1 MLKYIR
7 KATIQ
12 EVFPLWGI
20 EESPEGGRHES
31 GQLLFKD
38 GRVGVGFR
46 VHGVP
51 LESLSSGEYETIGE
65 NFTGALAQLPQETTV
80 QTLGFYTYIPYEAD
94 LQDKSLYEYK
104 ILMNYLERP
113 VQQHSQYL
121 FISYGTGDTSTKSPV
136 NNLYVR
142 KGKAYVNNP
151 FKDIEKTKEAIERIA
166 ASFVSKVS
174 QGQFNLERLDKA
186 GLQKVTLM
194 YFNLDPKG
202 QFDRLRN
209 EYQPHRDCLQ
219 VGQKTLGIASM
230 DGQPKE
236 VFYDSKN
243 EHGVYA
249 PTILPLANAL
259 EMEHILSIT
268 WKALDTDVAV
278 RSLESKAR
286 WTNNL
291 GFLSSQ
297 AHDTQSD
304 EIREHINEVTKGGR
318 KLFDLNVSVIFWG
331 FREKQ
336 FHERKDKVEQAFSK
350 LRATAFVETTDTS
363 ALFFC
368 NAPGNSYQGYRWLE
382 KITNENAAVYA
393 NYVTNYSSDAQGE
406 LLCDRYGSPLYVD
419 FYSPKLNGNNFMVIG
434 PTGSGKSF
442 TIGYMILQRQERGE
456 RQIIIDVGG
465 TYKTIFFGNRKGLFY
480 EYDPQK
486 PLKYNPF
493 LIHRS
498 KNGRYELTEK
508 ANELKPTFLM
518 NLIATIWV
526 GTDRKLEPAEMAIL
540 GELIVG
546 YYDAYNETLIGV
558 PSLDGFYHYVLA
570 YREASSQDPKT
581 VAYIEYEGRQK
592 FFDFN
597 KLIVTLKQFSKGNL
611 YGEILNAETLDD
623 VSAFPLICFDLDKI
637 KENPVLYP
645 IVGMMITELATDI
658 LARYPNDIRRI
669 YIDEAWSI
677 LSGMGGFIENM
688 YRTIR
693 KIKGVIGIIT
703 QGITE
708 IKNSGI
714 GEVIKANSSTVI
726 ILNHTDSDMLKKLC
740 DYMGLTEH
748 QIQLATSLRRTD
760 KWREIFV
767 KQGEHAKV
775 YRVEVPQYIQG
786 LITSSPD
793 DRNFIRAVAG
803 ADGDNIT
810 LALNRWME
818 KKLDES

>member
-12 EVFPLWGI
+12 DVFPLWGI
-20 EESPEGGRHES
+20 EESSEG

-80 QTLGFYTYIPYEAD
+80 QTLGFYTYVPYEAD

-174 QGQFNLERLDKA
+174 QGQFKLERLDKA

-336 FHERKDKVEQAFSK
+336 FHERKEKVEQAFSK

-393 NYVTNYSSDAQGE
+393 NYVTNYGSDAQGE

-419 FYSPKLNGNNFMVIG
+419 LYSPKLNGNNFMVIG

-546 YYDAYNETLIGV
+546 YYDAYNETLVGV

-570 YREASSQDPKT
+570 YREASIQDPKT
-581 VAYIEYEGRQK
+581 VAYIEYERRQK

-597 KLIVTLKQFSKGNL
+597 KLLVTLKQFSKGNL

-760 KWREIFV
+760 EWREIFV

-818 KKLDES
+818 KKLNES

>member
-12 EVFPLWGI
+12 DVFPLWGI
-20 EESPEGGRHES
+20 EESSEG

-80 QTLGFYTYIPYEAD
+80 QTLGFYTYVPYEAD

-174 QGQFNLERLDKA
+174 QGQFKLERLDKA

-336 FHERKDKVEQAFSK
+336 FHERKEKVEQAFSK

-393 NYVTNYSSDAQGE
+393 NYVTNYGSDAQGE

-419 FYSPKLNGNNFMVIG
+419 LYSPKLNGNNFMVIG

-570 YREASSQDPKT
+570 YREASIQDPKT
-581 VAYIEYEGRQK
+581 VAYIEYERRQK

-597 KLIVTLKQFSKGNL
+597 KLLVTLKQFSKGNL

-760 KWREIFV
+760 EWREIFV

-818 KKLDES
+818 KKLNES